1 MLPRLDEALISQ
13 EKVACQF
20 SLLFSSD
27 SATSSER
34 RILEGYLW
42 ELSFKQI
49 RTAEISCPKTAS
61 EA

>member
-1 MLPRLDEALISQ
+1 LEAFGCGL
-13 EKVACQF
+13 
-20 SLLFSSD
+20 SD

-49 RTAEISCPKTAS
+49 RTAEIS
-61 EA
+61 